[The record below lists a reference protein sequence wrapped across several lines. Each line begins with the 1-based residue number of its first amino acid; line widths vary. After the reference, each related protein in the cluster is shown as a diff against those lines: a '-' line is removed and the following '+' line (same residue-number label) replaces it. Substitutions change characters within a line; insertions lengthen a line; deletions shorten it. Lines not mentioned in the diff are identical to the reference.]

1 MSRSAN
7 FVLRNGRGFDDLSTG
22 APELLQEAGATPA
35 VQDESVAAIAARSPL
50 ELFWRRLR
58 RDRVALVALTFIVLL
73 IVVAIFAPL
82 IVKLVGARPPNEQS
96 TKFFDSFGSP
106 SGPSSDKL
114 FGVDDLGRDV
124 FSRVLYGARV
134 SLEVAFI
141 ATALI
146 VVVGVTMGMV
156 AGYYRG
162 WTDTVL
168 SRAMDVMLAF
178 PVLLLALGLG
188 AACSFGNGC
197 IPVNYD
203 RAGLVIIIF
212 ALAAMAFS
220 VGRLVLANRRAGG
233 EADPLESRDY
243 LARVIPWAV
252 VGVIGLVVELVLPSR
267 TPGII
272 TPGLPVVIFVISFAG
287 WPYMAR
293 IIRGQ
298 VLSIREKEFV
308 EAARSLG
315 ASDTRILFRH
325 ILPNLIAPI
334 IVYTTLLI
342 PTNILFEAALSF
354 LGIGVQPPTAS
365 WGSMISD
372 ATGIFDTAWWFMT
385 FPGLALLFTVLSF
398 NLIGDGLQDALNP
411 RTSQ

>member
-1 MSRSAN
+1 
-7 FVLRNGRGFDDLSTG
+7 VSTG
-22 APELLQEAGATPA
+22 APELLQEAGSAPA
-35 VQDESVAAIAARSPL
+35 ADSEAAAIAARSPL
-50 ELFWRRLR
+50 QLFWRRLR
-58 RDRVALVALTFIVLL
+58 KDKVSLVALAFIVLL
-73 IVVAIFAPL
+73 IFVAIFAPL
-82 IVKLVGARPPNEQS
+82 IVKAVGARPPNEQS
-96 TKFFDSFGSP
+96 TKYFDSFGSP
-106 SGPSSDKL
+106 SGPGPGKIL
-114 FGVDDLGRDV
+114 GVDDLGRDV
-124 FSRVLYGARV
+124 FSRVLYGARI

-146 VVVGVTMGMV
+146 VVIGVVIGML

-168 SRAMDVMLAF
+168 SRSMDVMLAF

-188 AACSFGNGC
+188 AACSFGKGC

-203 RAGLVIIIF
+203 KTGLGVLGF
-212 ALAAMAFS
+212 AVLGMAFS
-220 VGRLVLANRRAGG
+220 VLRLVIANRRVEGK
-233 EADPLESRDY
+233 ADPLEASDY
-243 LARVIPWAV
+243 IVR
-252 VGVIGLVVELVLPSR
+252 VLPWSVLVITGLFIELILPSS

-315 ASDTRILFRH
+315 ASDARILFRH
-325 ILPNLIAPI
+325 ILPNLVAPI

-385 FPGLALLFTVLSF
+385 FPGLALLLTVLSF